1 MVHFGRAKNAML
13 SLLELV
19 PATRV
24 GVKLPGGVSKSERHF
39 FDLSQWTL
47 AMEEVG
53 KPKDMVSVL
62 CSEYAREETIKAANR
77 LLLTENAVIPN
88 DRRSLFI
95 CSECGDIGCGAVTAL
110 VIREGPSIWKNLGMK
125 TTTKKMSC
133 SMTIGKWTYTFD
145 FALYER
151 ALRQAIESLEALRGD
166 NHFSD

>member
-39 FDLSQWTL
+39 FDFVVDGHSLW
-47 AMEEVG
+47 EEVG

-110 VIREGPSIWKNLGMK
+110 VIREGPSIVWKNLGYENNYEENVLFDDYRQ
-125 TTTKKMSC
+125 
-133 SMTIGKWTYTFD
+133 IGPYTFD

-151 ALRQAIESLEALRGD
+151 ALRQAIESLEALTR
-166 NHFSD
+166 

>member
-1 MVHFGRAKNAML
+1 MVYFGRAKKAML

-19 PATRV
+19 PATRI

-39 FDLSQWTL
+39 FDFVINGQSLWK
-47 AMEEVG
+47 EVG

-77 LLLTENAVIPN
+77 LLLTEDAVIPD

-110 VIREGPSIWKNLGMK
+110 VVRESSSIVWKHLGYENNYEENVQFDDYRQTGP
-125 TTTKKMSC
+125 
-133 SMTIGKWTYTFD
+133 YTFE
-145 FALYER
+145 FARYER
-151 ALRQAIESLEALRGD
+151 ALREAIESLEALRL
-166 NHFSD
+166 